1 MLHRI
6 REHPGNR
13 IDESK
18 EFESHPCVAGN
29 PMHGARAQVRQR
41 VHAVAL
47 GYGDLKDQGQSDE
60 NSAVAAMEGGTV
72 ARSCIDKAVWTTA

>member
-1 MLHRI
+1 
-6 REHPGNR
+6 
-13 IDESK
+13 
-18 EFESHPCVAGN
+18 
-29 PMHGARAQVRQR
+29 MHGARAQVRQR

-47 GYGDLKDQGQSDE
+47 GYEDLKDQGQSDE